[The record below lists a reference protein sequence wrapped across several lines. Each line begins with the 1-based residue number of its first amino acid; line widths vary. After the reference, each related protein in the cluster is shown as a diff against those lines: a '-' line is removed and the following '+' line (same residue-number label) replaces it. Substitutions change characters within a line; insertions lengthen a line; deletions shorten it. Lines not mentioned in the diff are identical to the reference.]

1 MKPTLV
7 LLPGFD
13 GSGRLFSPICKELAE
28 NCSCI
33 FCTSAIHGGR
43 RVNTVVLSY
52 PSDKV
57 MTYSDLCHYLKDELP
72 DSPYVLLGE
81 SFGGPLAMMLSKY
94 ADENLKGIILCV
106 SFVKNPQV
114 LLSRL
119 LRPFLKPKHMQKE
132 TPAWHIRTM
141 LVNGVSDAK
150 LIRNIQAATAGLS
163 RVVYFYRLREIADVD
178 VSDILEKCEL
188 PILYLRAKKDRLV
201 YESSM
206 KLVEKIGKNV
216 TVESF
221 DAPHMLLQTQP
232 NEAANSINA
241 FLRSVMDV

>member
-1 MKPTLV
+1 MTKPVSPTLV

-13 GSGRLFSPICKELAE
+13 GTGRLFSPLHKELSD
-28 NCSCI
+28 N
-33 FCTSAIHGGR
+33 
-43 RVNTVVLSY
+43 VNTIVLSY

-81 SFGGPLAMMLSKY
+81 SFGGPLAMMLSTY

-119 LRPFLKPKHMQKE
+119 IRPFLKPKHLQKE

-141 LVNGVSDAK
+141 LMNGVSDAN
-150 LIRNIQAATAGLS
+150 LIRNIQSATAELT
-163 RVVYFYRLREIADVD
+163 REVYFYRLREIADVN
-178 VSDILEKCEL
+178 VTNILQKCEL

-206 KLVEKIGKNV
+206 KLVEKLGKKV
-216 TVESF
+216 TVEYF
-221 DAPHMLLQTQP
+221 DAPHMLLQTKPKQTA
-232 NEAANSINA
+232 ESIKRFMN
-241 FLRSVMDV
+241 LLIK

>member
-1 MKPTLV
+1 MTRHIIPTLV

-13 GSGRLFSPICKELAE
+13 GSGRLFSPIHKELSD
-28 NCSCI
+28 C
-33 FCTSAIHGGR
+33 
-43 RVNTVVLSY
+43 VNTIVLSY

-81 SFGGPLAMMLSKY
+81 SFGGPLAMMLLKY
-94 ADENLKGIILCV
+94 ADENLKGIILCA

-114 LLSRL
+114 LLTRL
-119 LRPFLKPKHMQKE
+119 IRPFLKPKYLQKE
-132 TPAWHIRTM
+132 TPAWHIRTI
-141 LVNGVSDAK
+141 LVNGVSDTK
-150 LIRNIQAATAGLS
+150 LIRNIQAATAELS
-163 RVVYFYRLREIADVD
+163 REVYFYRLREIADVD
-178 VSDILEKCEL
+178 VTHIVGKCEL

-206 KLVEKIGKNV
+206 KLIEKLGKNV
-216 TVESF
+216 TVEKF

-232 NEAANSINA
+232 KQTAQSIKR
-241 FLRSVMDV
+241 FLDSVIK

>member
-13 GSGRLFSPICKELAE
+13 GTGRLFSPLHKELS
-28 NCSCI
+28 NDI
-33 FCTSAIHGGR
+33 
-43 RVNTVVLSY
+43 NTIVLSY
-52 PSDKV
+52 PSDKP
-57 MTYSDLCHYLKDELP
+57 MTYSELCYSLKDELP
-72 DSPYVLLGE
+72 DTSYVLLGE

-106 SFVKNPQV
+106 SFVRNPQV

-119 LRPFLKPKHMQKE
+119 IRPFIKPKHLQKE

-141 LVNGVSDAK
+141 LMNGVSDST
-150 LIRNIQAATAGLS
+150 LIRNIQAATAELT
-163 RVVYFYRLREIADVD
+163 REVYFYRLREIADVD
-178 VSDILEKCEL
+178 VTHILGKCEL
-188 PILYLRAKKDRLV
+188 PILYLRAKNDRLV

-206 KLVEKIGKNV
+206 KLVEKFGKNV
-216 TVESF
+216 TVEIF

-232 NEAANSINA
+232 KLAAQSIQK
-241 FLRSVMDV
+241 FMKHIKEVSPL

>member
-7 LLPGFD
+7 LLPGLD
-13 GSGRLFSPICKELAE
+13 GSGRLFSPIHKEL
-28 NCSCI
+28 SD
-33 FCTSAIHGGR
+33 S
-43 RVNTVVLSY
+43 VNMIVLSY

-72 DSPYVLLGE
+72 DSPYVILGE
-81 SFGGPLAMMLSKY
+81 SFGGPLAMKLSNY

-114 LLSRL
+114 LFSRL
-119 LRPFLKPKHMQKE
+119 IRPFLKPKHLQKE

-141 LVNGVSDAK
+141 LINGVSDPK
-150 LIRNIQAATAGLS
+150 LIRNIQAATAELT
-163 RVVYFYRLREIADVD
+163 REVYFHRLREIADVD
-178 VSDILEKCEL
+178 VSHLLEKCEL

-206 KLVEKIGKNV
+206 KLIEKLGKNV
-216 TVESF
+216 TVEKF
-221 DAPHMLLQTQP
+221 DAPHMLLQTLP
-232 NEAANSINA
+232 KLAAQSIKK
-241 FLRSVMDV
+241 FMKHIKEVSPL

>member
-13 GSGRLFSPICKELAE
+13 GSGRLFSPIHKEL
-28 NCSCI
+28 SDSVDTI
-33 FCTSAIHGGR
+33 
-43 RVNTVVLSY
+43 VLSY

-72 DSPYVLLGE
+72 DTPYVLLGE
-81 SFGGPLAMMLSKY
+81 SFGGPLAMMLSTY

-119 LRPFLKPKHMQKE
+119 IRPFLKPKHLQKE

-141 LVNGVSDAK
+141 LMNGVSDAK
-150 LIRNIQAATAGLS
+150 LIRNIQAATAELS
-163 RVVYFYRLREIADVD
+163 REVYFYRLREIADVD
-178 VSDILEKCEL
+178 VTHILQKCEL

-206 KLVEKIGKNV
+206 KLVEKFGKNV
-216 TVESF
+216 TVETF

-232 NEAANSINA
+232 KLASQSIKK
-241 FLRSVMDV
+241 FMSHIKEVSLL

>member
-13 GSGRLFSPICKELAE
+13 GSGRLFTPLHKELYD
-28 NCSCI
+28 
-33 FCTSAIHGGR
+33 
-43 RVNTVVLSY
+43 VNTIVLSY

-72 DSPYVLLGE
+72 NSPYVLLGE

-119 LRPFLKPKHMQKE
+119 IRPFLKPKHLQKE

-141 LVNGVSDAK
+141 LMNGVSDTT
-150 LIRNIQAATAGLS
+150 LIRNIQAATAELT
-163 RVVYFYRLREIADVD
+163 REVYFYRLREIADVD
-178 VSDILEKCEL
+178 VADILQKCEL

-206 KLVEKIGKNV
+206 KLVEKLGKNV
-216 TVESF
+216 TVETF
-221 DAPHMLLQTQP
+221 DAPHMLLQTMPAQT
-232 NEAANSINA
+232 AQCIKIFMS
-241 FLRSVMDV
+241 LL

>member
-1 MKPTLV
+1 MKSTLV

-13 GSGRLFSPICKELAE
+13 GTGRLFSPVHKEL
-28 NCSCI
+28 SD
-33 FCTSAIHGGR
+33 S
-43 RVNTVVLSY
+43 VNTIVMSY
-52 PSDKV
+52 PSNKM
-57 MTYSDLCHYLKDELP
+57 MTYSDLYHYLKDGLP

-81 SFGGPLAMMLSKY
+81 SFGGPLAMMLYKY

-119 LRPFLKPKHMQKE
+119 IRPFLKPKHLQKE

-150 LIRNIQAATAGLS
+150 LIRNIQAATRELT
-163 RVVYFYRLREIADVD
+163 REVYFYRLREIANVD
-178 VSDILEKCEL
+178 VTNILQKCEL
-188 PILYLRAKKDRLV
+188 PILYLRAKNDRMV

-206 KLVEKIGKNV
+206 KLVEKLGKNV
-216 TVESF
+216 TVEKF

-232 NEAANSINA
+232 KKAAESIKK
-241 FLRSVMDV
+241 FLSENIIIRR

>member
-13 GSGRLFSPICKELAE
+13 GSGRLFSPIHKEL
-28 NCSCI
+28 SDSVDTI
-33 FCTSAIHGGR
+33 
-43 RVNTVVLSY
+43 VLSY

-57 MTYSDLCHYLKDELP
+57 MTYSDLCHYLKDGLP

-106 SFVKNPQV
+106 SFVKNPQI
-114 LLSRL
+114 LLSKL
-119 LRPFLKPKHMQKE
+119 IRPFLKPKHLQKE

-150 LIRNIQAATAGLS
+150 LIRNIQTATAELT
-163 RVVYFYRLREIADVD
+163 REVYFHRLREIADVD

-188 PILYLRAKKDRLV
+188 PILYLRAKNDRLV

-206 KLVEKIGKNV
+206 KLVEKLGKNV
-216 TVESF
+216 TVEKF

-232 NEAANSINA
+232 KQAALSIQK
-241 FLRSVMDV
+241 FMKHIKEVGLL

>member
-13 GSGRLFSPICKELAE
+13 GTGRLFSPLHKELFD
-28 NCSCI
+28 S
-33 FCTSAIHGGR
+33 
-43 RVNTVVLSY
+43 VNTIVLSY

-57 MTYSDLCHYLKDELP
+57 MTYADLCHYLKDELP
-72 DSPYVLLGE
+72 DSPYVILGE
-81 SFGGPLAMMLSKY
+81 SFGGPLAMMLSTY

-106 SFVKNPQV
+106 SFVRNPQV

-119 LRPFLKPKHMQKE
+119 IRPFLKPKHLQKE

-150 LIRNIQAATAGLS
+150 LIRNIQAATTELT
-163 RVVYFYRLREIADVD
+163 REVYFYRLREIADVD
-178 VSDILEKCEL
+178 VTNILQKCEL
-188 PILYLRAKKDRLV
+188 PILYLRAKNDRLV

-206 KLVEKIGKNV
+206 KLVEKLGKYV
-216 TVESF
+216 TVEKF
-221 DAPHMLLQTQP
+221 DTPHMLLQTQP
-232 NEAANSINA
+232 NQAAKCIKN
-241 FLRSVMDV
+241 FLLEVIAK